1 MSEKKNDANFIG
13 WVDEPKFAAD
23 GSLISWQIKFKKAD
37 LKNLEKFATPINE
50 KGQGGNIFCQLN
62 MSKAGKPY
70 GTVWDPN
77 SRQSQEKYQAKQA
90 VAQND
95 DLPF

>member
-13 WVDEPKFAAD
+13 WVDEPQYAAD
-23 GSLISWQIKFKKAD
+23 GSLMSWQIKLKRAD
-37 LKNLEKFATPINE
+37 LKNLDKFATPINE
-50 KGQGGNIFCQLN
+50 KGQGGNIFLSLK

-70 GTVWDPN
+70 GEVWDP
-77 SRQSQEKYQAKQA
+77 STRKSQEKYQAKQA